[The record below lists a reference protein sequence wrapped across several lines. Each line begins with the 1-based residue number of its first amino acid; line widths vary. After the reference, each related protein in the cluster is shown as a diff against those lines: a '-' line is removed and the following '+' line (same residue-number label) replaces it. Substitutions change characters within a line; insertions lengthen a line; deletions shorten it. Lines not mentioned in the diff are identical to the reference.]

1 VLPVFSFEE
10 EADMFLRLGDYDNQ
24 WRTRE
29 SCAGELVSVRYGPCA
44 DVKSVALDPLPGM
57 FEDGTVVVVGVGSG
71 SASWDGCSGVGKD
84 LPEHAEGASPT
95 SLLVARRDIESSSRD
110 AFGEA
115 EAPENYRDGE
125 TAGPRGRVVKMIAG

>member
-1 VLPVFSFEE
+1 
-10 EADMFLRLGDYDNQ
+10 MFLRLGGYYDR
-24 WRTRE
+24 WRVRE

-57 FEDGTVVVVGVGSG
+57 FEDGTVVLVGVGSG
-71 SASWDGCSGVGKD
+71 SASWDGCSGVGRD

-115 EAPENYRDGE
+115 DGEAEAPENYRDGE
-125 TAGPRGRVVKMIAG
+125 TAGPRGRAVKMIAG